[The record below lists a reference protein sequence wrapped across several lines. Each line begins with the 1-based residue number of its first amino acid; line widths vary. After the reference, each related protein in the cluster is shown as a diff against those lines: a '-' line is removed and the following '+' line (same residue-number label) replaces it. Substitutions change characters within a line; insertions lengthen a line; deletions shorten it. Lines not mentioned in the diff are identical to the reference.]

1 MNSVE
6 IMCGRVVGVNT
17 YLLLFTTCTHLYR
30 HRSTGLLYSKDNWCV
45 LKPWC
50 APCRYPS
57 SQFGSL
63 TGMQSLISALFA
75 LLQQP
80 LFMAMVG
87 PLDGDPLWV
96 SCKKKKKKTFGH
108 LHPRAS
114 ASDRSYAAL
123 LPPAVTRWTWAC
135 WCWACW
141 DSACPCI
148 CCVTAVTSSA
158 SETSATRTPKS
169 TLRWPTARSLR
180 SLCKL
185 GGRRWAVTPKKKKK
199 RDGWR
204 EKKGEV
210 ESEGGGDH
218 CQDDTLVDLPQL
230 SYCTSR
236 LTCPIHKHT
245 HTSKNIL

>member
-96 SCKKKKKKTFGH
+96 SCKKKNICTRELQLQIFIILTLLFFLLPSPGERGPVGAEH
-108 LHPRAS
+108 AGILP
-114 ASDRSYAAL
+114 AL
-123 LPPAVTRWTWAC
+123 VFAVSQPLPPAHQRRARRG
-135 WCWACW
+135 
-141 DSACPCI
+141 PQN
-148 CCVTAVTSSA
+148 
-158 SETSATRTPKS
+158 
-169 TLRWPTARSLR
+169 LR
-180 SLCKL
+180 
-185 GGRRWAVTPKKKKK
+185 
-199 RDGWR
+199 
-204 EKKGEV
+204 
-210 ESEGGGDH
+210 
-218 CQDDTLVDLPQL
+218 
-230 SYCTSR
+230 
-236 LTCPIHKHT
+236 
-245 HTSKNIL
+245 